1 MGKYMSLFKVRI
13 CSLIAF
19 SAVAGYMSVN
29 TGRFSWKDLAL
40 LVTATMFASMASS
53 AFNHYYDRDIDS
65 VMARTKKRP
74 LAGSDSISPSGAIL
88 AALGLLV
95 LSIVISFGTLN
106 AMVAL
111 HLGLGA
117 IVYGFIYTVWLK
129 RRTWLNIVVGGLAGS
144 FSVLAGGASHA
155 PGLCVPP
162 ILLAIIMF
170 LWTPSHFWSF
180 AMLHKKDY
188 EAAGIPMLPVIVGEK
203 KTAVYMLVN
212 TSVLFIVS
220 LLPFFLGYSG
230 WIYLVCAT
238 VPGAY
243 FLWSNVLLLKDQ
255 SAPLLRKNF
264 FISMGYLGILLI
276 GLMADTAF

>member
-1 MGKYMSLFKVRI
+1 MANYMSLFKVRI

-29 TGRFSWKDLAL
+29 IGHFSWKDLSL
-40 LVTATMFASMASS
+40 LVVVTMFASMASS

-65 VMARTKKRP
+65 LMTRTRKRP
-74 LAGSDSISPSGAIL
+74 LATGDSISPSTALFAAI
-88 AALGLLV
+88 GLLV
-95 LSIVISFGTLN
+95 LSIAISFLALN

-155 PGLCVPP
+155 PELCVPP

-188 EAAGIPMLPVIVGEK
+188 EAAGIPMLPALVGDR

-212 TSVLFIVS
+212 TTLLFIAS

-230 WIYLVCAT
+230 WIYLLCAA

-243 FLWSNVLLLKDQ
+243 FLWSNVLLIKDQ
-255 SAPLLRKNF
+255 STPVLRKNF
-264 FISMGYLGILLI
+264 LISMGYLGILLI
-276 GLMADTAF
+276 GLMADSAF